1 MRVVALCCA
10 VLLAACGG
18 AASNETEP
26 DITTTTAA
34 QSDPV
39 VDTTISESDGT
50 IVIEATAG
58 IDEGTEYEVPLGATV
73 RLVLVN
79 EDDHDEFHLHG
90 YDLLAMVDAGEEGV
104 IEFVADTAGRFEL
117 ESHETGDLILVL
129 IVA

>member
-1 MRVVALCCA
+1 MLSCS

-18 AASNETEP
+18 TTSTESEVEV
-26 DITTTTAA
+26 TTTIAPE
-34 QSDPV
+34 SSPEV
-39 VDTTISESDGT
+39 VTTVSGADDT

-58 IDEGTEYEVPLGATV
+58 IDAGTEHAVPLGAPV

-90 YDLLAMVDAGEEGV
+90 YDLLAMVEAGEVGV
-104 IEFVADTAGRFEL
+104 IEFVADTPGRFEL